1 MGTLKSTTDHTGL
14 TVNGCLL
21 GVPVFDE
28 TNSMFMWDD
37 NAFPT
42 GTIDPSGLIQE
53 DLIEEAQALASGPIR
68 NGD

>member
-1 MGTLKSTTDHTGL
+1 MGTLKSTTDLTGL

-21 GVPVFDE
+21 GMPVFDE

-42 GTIDPSGLIQE
+42 GTIDSSGVVTP
-53 DLIEEAQALASGPIR
+53 DATDEAK
-68 NGD
+68 

>member
-1 MGTLKSTTDHTGL
+1 MGTLRSTTDLTGL
-14 TVNGCLL
+14 VVNGCLL

-42 GTIDPSGLIQE
+42 GTIDPSGVVIP
-53 DLIEEAQALASGPIR
+53 DGPVTEAQA
-68 NGD
+68 